1 MILKIIKTIK
11 FTITIVAPVGVEFIY
26 DIISPIIK
34 VKIDMITLD
43 ITTLLNFLNI
53 SIDESVGNTMKA
65 AYVNDRF
72 EELNY
77 VLKNKDRIII
87 ITDKL
92 SRGTKQEWEEIATTS
107 LAKRRIRSIS
117 HP

>member
-53 SIDESVGNTMKA
+53 SIDESVGN
-65 AYVNDRF
+65 
-72 EELNY
+72 
-77 VLKNKDRIII
+77 II
-87 ITDKL
+87 KL
-92 SRGTKQEWEEIATTS
+92 D
-107 LAKRRIRSIS
+107 IRSDPIS
-117 HP
+117 LIPRTTTTEHRHAKIALYKSVFIPIDLANFSSKVMANIL